1 MTFKASL
8 IKEISERKA
17 YEGLRIIML
26 KEPENIKAIRR
37 LMKEEQKCRPIEINI
52 CRRLQTIMAFFLPN
66 LSEISPA
73 AIRPNILEIWF
84 MLTIK

>member
-1 MTFKASL
+1 
-8 IKEISERKA
+8 
-17 YEGLRIIML
+17 ML
-26 KEPENIKAIRR
+26 KQPENIRAIRR
-37 LMKEEQKCRPIEINI
+37 LMKEKQKCTPIEINI
-52 CRRLQTIMAFFLPN
+52 CRTLQTTMAFFLPN